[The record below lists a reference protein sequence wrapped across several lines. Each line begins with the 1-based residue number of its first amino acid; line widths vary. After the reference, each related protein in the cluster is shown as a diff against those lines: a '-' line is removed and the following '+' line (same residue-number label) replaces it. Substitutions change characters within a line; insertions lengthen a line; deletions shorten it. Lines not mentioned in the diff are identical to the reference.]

1 MTNHIQ
7 CNEFA
12 ERLADLLE
20 READEP
26 TRAALE
32 AHALSCA
39 DCGSVLAD
47 LRKLRVDASNMPLLE
62 PSRDLWDDIS
72 RRIDAPVIPL
82 PTGKNGFVGRDRRW
96 GRWVPIAA
104 AAVVLVALTSLTTY
118 YLTLRSHVEP
128 TVTASIPPVVADS
141 ARGITIGGQTPAQAV
156 ASLPVGSTTAGTNGA
171 RPNQASPVAPAPSNV
186 RLVNHKVS
194 AAEAYANEAQVYS
207 REIARLHA
215 IVERRRAQLDPA
227 TINVIERNLKVIDDA
242 ITQCRLALAKDPASR
257 YLIESLNNALET
269 KVELLRTATM
279 LPTHSS

>member
-1 MTNHIQ
+1 MTNQIQ
-7 CNEFA
+7 CDEFA
-12 ERLADLLE
+12 ERLSDLLE
-20 READEP
+20 REIDEP

-39 DCGSVLAD
+39 DCGSLLAD
-47 LRKLRVDASNMPLLE
+47 LRKLRIDASNLPLLE
-62 PSRDLWDDIS
+62 PGRDLWEGIS

-82 PTGKNGFVGRDRRW
+82 PTRENGFARRERRW
-96 GRWVPIAA
+96 SRWAPMAA

-118 YLTLRSHVEP
+118 YLTLRSHVTP
-128 TVTASIPPVVADS
+128 TATASNPPALADS
-141 ARGITIGGQTPAQAV
+141 ARGVTIGGQAPTQTV
-156 ASLPVGSTTAGTNGA
+156 AALPVDSTSAKASAEA
-171 RPNQASPVAPAPSNV
+171 RNQTSAVAPAPSNV
-186 RLVNHKVS
+186 RLANRRVS

-227 TINVIERNLKVIDDA
+227 TINVIERNLQVIDDA
-242 ITQCRLALAKDPASR
+242 IAQCRLALAKDPASR

>member
-7 CNEFA
+7 CDEFA
-12 ERLADLLE
+12 ERLSDLLE
-20 READEP
+20 REIDEP
-26 TRAALE
+26 TRAGLE

-39 DCGSVLAD
+39 DCGSLLAD
-47 LRKLRVDASNMPLLE
+47 LRKLRIDASNLPPLQ
-62 PSRDLWDDIS
+62 PSRDLWEGIS

-82 PTGKNGFVGRDRRW
+82 PTRENGFARRERRW
-96 GRWVPIAA
+96 GRWAPMAA
-104 AAVVLVALTSLTTY
+104 AAAVLVALTSLTTY
-118 YLTLRSHVEP
+118 YLTVRSHVVP
-128 TVTASIPPVVADS
+128 VTTASNPPVIADS
-141 ARGITIGGQTPAQAV
+141 VRGVTIGGQAPTQTV
-156 ASLPVGSTTAGTNGA
+156 ASLPVDSTTAKANAA
-171 RPNQASPVAPAPSNV
+171 RNQTSAVAPSPSNV
-186 RLVNHKVS
+186 RLVNRKVS

-242 ITQCRLALAKDPASR
+242 IAQCRLALAKDPASR

>member
-1 MTNHIQ
+1 MTNHIH
-7 CNEFA
+7 CDEFA

-20 READEP
+20 REVDEP

-47 LRKLRVDASNMPLLE
+47 LRKLRIDASNMPLLQ
-62 PSRDLWDDIS
+62 PSRDLWEGIS

-82 PTGKNGFVGRDRRW
+82 PIGENGFVRRHRRW
-96 GRWVPIAA
+96 DRWASMAAA
-104 AAVVLVALTSLTTY
+104 AAVLVAFTSLTTY
-118 YLTLRSHVEP
+118 YLTIRTHVTP
-128 TVTASIPPVVADS
+128 ITTASNPPVIADS
-141 ARGITIGGQTPAQAV
+141 ARGVTIGGQAPAQTI
-156 ASLPVGSTTAGTNGA
+156 ASLPPDSATAKTSA
-171 RPNQASPVAPAPSNV
+171 AKPNQGSAVAPASSNV
-186 RLVNHKVS
+186 RLVNRKVS

-215 IVERRRAQLDPA
+215 IVERRRTQLDPA
-227 TINVIERNLKVIDDA
+227 TINVIERNLKVIDEA
-242 ITQCRLALAKDPASR
+242 IAQCRLALAKDPASR

>member
-1 MTNHIQ
+1 MTIHLQ
-7 CNEFA
+7 CDEFA

-20 READEP
+20 REIDEP

-47 LRKLRVDASNMPLLE
+47 VRKLRIDASNLPLLE
-62 PSRDLWDDIS
+62 PGRDLWEGIS

-82 PTGKNGFVGRDRRW
+82 PTRENGFVRRERKW
-96 GRWVPIAA
+96 GRWAPMAA
-104 AAVVLVALTSLTTY
+104 AAAVLVALTSLTTY
-118 YLTLRSHVEP
+118 YLTMRSHLAP
-128 TVTASIPPVVADS
+128 VTTAGNPPVIADS
-141 ARGITIGGQTPAQAV
+141 ARGVTIGGAPPAQTM
-156 ASLPVGSTTAGTNGA
+156 ASRPVDSATTRASA
-171 RPNQASPVAPAPSNV
+171 ASNQASAVPATPSAV
-186 RLVNHKVS
+186 RLVNRKVS

-215 IVERRRAQLDPA
+215 LVERRRAQLDPA

-242 ITQCRLALAKDPASR
+242 IAQCRLALVKDPASR

-279 LPTHSS
+279 LPAHSS